1 MKKKILFAIES
12 LAGGG
17 AEKILTTLVKN
28 IDQTKFDVTV
38 LTIVKTGIYVEEVEK
53 YCKIIEMLPDYEKL
67 KNPFA
72 KMKYKM
78 DYKKI
83 YNEDCAKVY
92 QKYIKDKY
100 DVEIAFVE
108 GFVTKLI
115 ANSTNK
121 KSKKYAWIHTDM
133 IKNDHAD
140 TNYANLEEHKKAY
153 SIFDTIFAVS
163 EYVKEV
169 FVDKFGDEF
178 NEKTKIQYNPVDSQE
193 IEKLAQTP
201 ISDQY
206 DKVVKFI
213 AIGRFVE
220 AKGFDRLV
228 SCACRL
234 YKEGYEFEIWI
245 LGQGEGKNDI
255 EQYIK
260 ENQMQDY
267 FKLKGF
273 KENPYPYIQAADAL
287 ICSSRAEGFSTV
299 ATEAL
304 ILNKPIF
311 TTDCSGMKELFGEYQ
326 CGIICENSEN
336 GIYDMLHKV
345 LEQPDFSPYIDQCKI
360 RAKDFTIKKRMSEIE
375 GILNA

>member
-1 MKKKILFAIES
+1 MKKKVLFAIES

-28 IDQTKFDVTV
+28 IDRTKFDVTV
-38 LTIVKTGIYVEEVEK
+38 LTVVKTGIYVEEVEK
-53 YCKIIEMLPDYEKL
+53 NCKIIEMLPDYEKL
-67 KNPFA
+67 KNPLA

-92 QKYIKDKY
+92 QKYIKDTY

-121 KSKKYAWIHTDM
+121 DSKKYAWIHTDM

-140 TNYANLEEHKKAY
+140 ANYESFAEHKKAY
-153 SIFDTIFAVS
+153 STFDMVFAVS
-163 EYVKEV
+163 GYVKEV
-169 FVDKFGDEF
+169 FVEKFGNEF
-178 NEKTKIQYNPVDSQE
+178 SKKTKIQYNPVDSQE
-193 IEKLAQTP
+193 IEKSAQAS
-201 ISDQY
+201 INDQY
-206 DKVVKFI
+206 KKAVKFI

-228 SCACRL
+228 SSANKL
-234 YKEGYEFEIWI
+234 QKEGYEFEVWI
-245 LGQGEGKNDI
+245 LGQGEGKKDI

-326 CGIICENSEN
+326 CGIICENSED

-345 LEQPDFSPYIDQCKI
+345 LEQADFSSYIDQCKI
-360 RAKDFTIKKRMSEIE
+360 RAKDFTIEKRMSEIE
-375 GILNA
+375 GVLNA

>member
-1 MKKKILFAIES
+1 
-12 LAGGG
+12 
-17 AEKILTTLVKN
+17 
-28 IDQTKFDVTV
+28 
-38 LTIVKTGIYVEEVEK
+38 
-53 YCKIIEMLPDYEKL
+53 
-67 KNPFA
+67 
-72 KMKYKM
+72 M

-92 QKYIKDKY
+92 QKYIKDTY

-121 KSKKYAWIHTDM
+121 DSKKYAWIHTDM

-140 TNYANLEEHKKAY
+140 ANYESFAEHKKAY
-153 SIFDTIFAVS
+153 STFDMVFAVS
-163 EYVKEV
+163 GYVKEV
-169 FVDKFGDEF
+169 FVEKFGNEF
-178 NEKTKIQYNPVDSQE
+178 SKKTKIQYNPVDSQE
-193 IEKLAQTP
+193 IEKSAKAS
-201 ISDQY
+201 INDQY
-206 DKVVKFI
+206 KKAVKFI

-228 SCACRL
+228 SSANKL
-234 YKEGYEFEIWI
+234 QKEGYEFEVWI
-245 LGQGEGKNDI
+245 LGQGEGKKDI

-326 CGIICENSEN
+326 CGIICENSED

-345 LEQPDFSPYIDQCKI
+345 LEQADFSSYIDQCKI
-360 RAKDFTIKKRMSEIE
+360 RAKDFTIEKRMSEIE
-375 GILNA
+375 GVLNA

>member
-1 MKKKILFAIES
+1 MKKKVLFAIES

-17 AEKILTTLVKN
+17 AEKILMTLVKN
-28 IDQTKFDVTV
+28 IDQTKFDVTI
-38 LTIVKTGIYVEEVEK
+38 LTVVKTGIYVEEVEK
-53 YCKIIEMLPDYEKL
+53 YCKIIEILPDYEKL
-67 KNPFA
+67 KNPLA

-92 QKYIKDKY
+92 QKYIKDTY
-100 DVEIAFVE
+100 DVEVAFVE

-121 KSKKYAWIHTDM
+121 DSKKYAWIHTDM

-140 TNYANLEEHKKAY
+140 ANYESLVEHKKSY
-153 SIFDTIFAVS
+153 STFDMIFAVS
-163 EYVKEV
+163 EYVKEI
-169 FVDKFGDEF
+169 FVKKFGNEF
-178 NEKTKIQYNPVDSQE
+178 KKKTKIQYNPVDSQE

-206 DKVVKFI
+206 EKSVKFI

-228 SCACRL
+228 SSTCKL
-234 YKEGYEFEIWI
+234 HKEGYEFEVWI
-245 LGQGEGKNDI
+245 LGQGEGKKDI

-273 KENPYPYIQAADAL
+273 KENPYPYIKAADAL

-326 CGIICENSEN
+326 CGIICENSED

-345 LEQPDFSPYIDQCKI
+345 LEQADFSQYIDQCKI
-360 RAKDFTIKKRMSEIE
+360 RAKDFTIQKRMSEIE
-375 GILNA
+375 GVLNA

>member
-1 MKKKILFAIES
+1 MKKKVLFAIES

-28 IDQTKFDVTV
+28 IDRTKFDVTV
-38 LTIVKTGIYVEEVEK
+38 LTVVKTGIYVEEVEK

-67 KNPFA
+67 KNPLA

-92 QKYIKDKY
+92 QKYIKDTY

-121 KSKKYAWIHTDM
+121 DSKKYAWIHTDM

-140 TNYANLEEHKKAY
+140 ANYESFAEHKKAY
-153 SIFDTIFAVS
+153 STFDMVFAVS
-163 EYVKEV
+163 GYVKEV
-169 FVDKFGDEF
+169 FVEKFGNEF
-178 NEKTKIQYNPVDSQE
+178 SKKTKIQYNPVDSQE
-193 IEKLAQTP
+193 IEKSAKAS
-201 ISDQY
+201 INDQY
-206 DKVVKFI
+206 KKAVKFI

-228 SCACRL
+228 SSANKL
-234 YKEGYEFEIWI
+234 QKEGYEFEVWI
-245 LGQGEGKNDI
+245 LGQGEGKKDI

-273 KENPYPYIQAADAL
+273 KENSYPYIQAADAL

-326 CGIICENSEN
+326 CGIICENSED

-345 LEQPDFSPYIDQCKI
+345 LEQADFSSYIDQCKI
-360 RAKDFTIKKRMSEIE
+360 RAKDFTIEKRMSEIE
-375 GILNA
+375 GVLNA

>member
-1 MKKKILFAIES
+1 MKKKVLFAIES

-28 IDQTKFDVTV
+28 IDRTKFDVTV
-38 LTIVKTGIYVEEVEK
+38 LTVVKTGIYVEEVEK

-67 KNPFA
+67 KNPLA

-92 QKYIKDKY
+92 QKYIKDTY

-121 KSKKYAWIHTDM
+121 DSKKYAWIHTDM

-140 TNYANLEEHKKAY
+140 ANYESFAEHKKAY
-153 SIFDTIFAVS
+153 STFDMVFAVS
-163 EYVKEV
+163 GYVKEV
-169 FVDKFGDEF
+169 FVEKFGNEF
-178 NEKTKIQYNPVDSQE
+178 SKKTKIQYNPVDSQE
-193 IEKLAQTP
+193 IEKSAQAS
-201 ISDQY
+201 INDQY
-206 DKVVKFI
+206 KKAVKFI

-228 SCACRL
+228 SSANKL
-234 YKEGYEFEIWI
+234 QKEGYKFEILI
-245 LGQGEGKNDI
+245 LIKKKKKKDI

-326 CGIICENSEN
+326 CGIICENSED

-345 LEQPDFSPYIDQCKI
+345 LEQADFSSYIDQCKI
-360 RAKDFTIKKRMSEIE
+360 RAKDFTIEKRMSEIE
-375 GILNA
+375 GVLNA

>member
-1 MKKKILFAIES
+1 MKKKVLFAIES

-38 LTIVKTGIYVEEVEK
+38 LTVVKTGIYVDEVEK
-53 YCKIIEMLPDYEKL
+53 YCKVIEMLPDYEKL
-67 KNPFA
+67 KNPLA

-92 QKYIKDKY
+92 QKYIKDTY

-121 KSKKYAWIHTDM
+121 NSKKYAWIHTDM

-140 TNYANLEEHKKAY
+140 ANYVDVEEHKKAY
-153 SIFDTIFAVS
+153 STFDKIFAVS

-169 FVDKFGDEF
+169 FVKKFGNEF
-178 NEKTKIQYNPVDSQE
+178 KEKTKIQYNPVDSQE
-193 IEKLAQTP
+193 IEKLAQIP
-201 ISDQY
+201 INDQY
-206 DKVVKFI
+206 EKKVKFI

-234 YKEGYEFEIWI
+234 HKEGYEFEIWI
-245 LGQGEGKNDI
+245 LGQGEGRKDI
-255 EQYIK
+255 EEYIK

-273 KENPYPYIQAADAL
+273 QENPYPYIQAADAL

-326 CGIICENSEN
+326 CGIICENSED

-345 LEQPDFSPYIDQCKI
+345 LEQADFSSYIDQCKI

-375 GILNA
+375 GIF

>member
-1 MKKKILFAIES
+1 MKKKVLFVIES
-12 LAGGG
+12 LSGGG
-17 AEKILTTLVKN
+17 AEKVLTTIVKN
-28 IDQTKFDVTV
+28 IDKTKFDITV
-38 LTIVKTGIYVEEVEK
+38 LTIVKTGIYVEEIEK
-53 YCKIIEMLPDYEKL
+53 YCTLISMLPEYEKL
-67 KNPFA
+67 TNPIA
-72 KMKYKM
+72 KMKYKV

-83 YNEDCAKVY
+83 YKEDCAKIY
-92 QKYIKDKY
+92 KKYVKNVY

-108 GFVTKLI
+108 GFVTKLV

-121 KSKKYAWIHTDM
+121 YSKKYAWIHTDM
-133 IKNDHAD
+133 IKNNHAD
-140 TNYANLEEHKKAY
+140 DNYSNFEEHKKIY
-153 SIFDTIFAVS
+153 SKFDTIFAVS

-169 FVDKFGDEF
+169 FIEKFGNEF
-178 NEKTKIQYNPVDSQE
+178 KEKTKIQYNPVDSQE
-193 IEKLAQTP
+193 IEKLAQKP
-201 ISDQY
+201 INDQY
-206 DKVVKFI
+206 EKQVKFI

-228 SCACRL
+228 FSAYKL
-234 YKEGYEFEIWI
+234 HKEGYEFEVWI
-245 LGQGEGKNDI
+245 LGQGEEKNDI
-255 EQYIK
+255 GQYIK

-273 KENPYPYIQAADAL
+273 QENPYPYIQAADAL

-311 TTDCSGMKELFGEYQ
+311 TTDCSGMRELFGEYQ

-336 GIYDMLHKV
+336 GIYDMLHNV
-345 LEQPDFSPYIDQCKI
+345 LEQADFSPYIDHCKI
-360 RAKDFTIKKRMSEIE
+360 RAKDFTIRKRMSEIE